1 MCAHGQAGVEEQ
13 DAALSPGGEETTVV
27 GGRREGWVVAREGFV
42 DVFEGGRGG
51 RGRLDGEGEA
61 VGLVVVVVGVLAED
75 HGFDCVE
82 RGVAGP
88 GGTTELVVSHLLEGR
103 IGIARCWVMQRRM
116 RGMGVRGGH
125 TNQE

>member
-75 HGFDCVE
+75 YGFDCVE
-82 RGVAGP
+82 GGVTGP
-88 GGTTELVVSHLLEGR
+88 VGTRLWLA
-103 IGIARCWVMQRRM
+103 IC
-116 RGMGVRGGH
+116 
-125 TNQE
+125 